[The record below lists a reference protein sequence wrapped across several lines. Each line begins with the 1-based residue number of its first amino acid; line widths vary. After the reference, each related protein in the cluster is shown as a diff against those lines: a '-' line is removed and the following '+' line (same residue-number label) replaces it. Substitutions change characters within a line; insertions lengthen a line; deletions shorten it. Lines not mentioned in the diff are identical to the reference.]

1 MLTYIALGANIGDRH
16 KAMHQAIQTL
26 DERIG
31 TLVKCSS
38 FYETAPVDFES
49 DHLFLNAVATFETSC
64 SPLELLDRTQAIE
77 REMGRTQKSHDGIHY
92 DRCIDIDL
100 LLVESVKLQT
110 SRLTLPHPHL
120 HERLFVLEPLVEIA
134 PHLIHP
140 TLGKSMEELLQV
152 ISGS

>member
-1 MLTYIALGANIGDRH
+1 MLTYIALGANIGDRRR
-16 KAMHQAIQTL
+16 AMHQAIQTL

-49 DHLFLNAVATFETSC
+49 DHLFLNAVAAFETSYP
-64 SPLELLDRTQAIE
+64 PLELLDRTQAIE